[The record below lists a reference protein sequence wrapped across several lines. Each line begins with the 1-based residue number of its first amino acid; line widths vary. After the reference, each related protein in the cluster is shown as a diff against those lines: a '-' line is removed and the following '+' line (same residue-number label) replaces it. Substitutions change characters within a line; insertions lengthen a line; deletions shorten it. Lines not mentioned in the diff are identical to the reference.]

1 MNIYT
6 SENEMLKAKLKEANA
21 WIKNL
26 EKLMADQDVMLE
38 RQTAR
43 IVDLQTHIENFD
55 RGRQSAFRE
64 IAKKVKEMPWESD
77 TKDSFLIWLEDQA

>member
-1 MNIYT
+1 M
-6 SENEMLKAKLKEANA
+6 SKEAMKLALDKLREAEA

-43 IVDLQTHIENFD
+43 IVDLQTHIEN
-55 RGRQSAFRE
+55 
-64 IAKKVKEMPWESD
+64 
-77 TKDSFLIWLEDQA
+77 LEGEE